1 MKLDKKKKI
10 DLVIAKH
17 YPFASLNPYQD
28 LMLQGLATHS
38 VNAAGVEG
46 GLRELVAVACSRNAD
61 VLHLHWIHGAATFQ
75 NLPGALLRF
84 CIFQAALLV
93 AKFNGKRIVWTVH
106 NLVHHEHHRDWLDR
120 LNSRLVARQVDA
132 ILVHGDSVIPVVA
145 SQLGVSKKK
154 IHTILHGNYKGIVQ
168 FQSPRMARDGVRF
181 LFFGMIRP
189 YKGVENLLHAFQ
201 QLAGSHKLHI
211 AGSVKFD
218 DLKQTIEKH
227 AADDPARITTELS
240 FVSDERLQELLG
252 WCDVV
257 VLPYRDIFTS
267 GSLLMAITAGRPVV
281 APRAGLIPEYVDES
295 MAFLYDPKE
304 PNGVELALANAAQSD
319 RLEDMAHRTAKR
331 ADDFDWDK
339 ICGKLAAIY
348 AGDYQSAESS

>member
-1 MKLDKKKKI
+1 MI
-10 DLVIAKH
+10 ESIRTGQAIH
-17 YPFASLNPYQD
+17 YPIASLNPYQD
-28 LMLQGLATHS
+28 LMFQGLVTHS
-38 VNAAGVEG
+38 VNATGIEG
-46 GLRELVAVACSRNAD
+46 GLRELAAETRSGHTG
-61 VLHLHWIHGAATFQ
+61 VLHLHWVHGAATFKK
-75 NLPGALLRF
+75 LPGALLRF
-84 CIFQAALLV
+84 GIFHSALLL
-93 AKFNGKRIVWTVH
+93 ARFKGTRIVWTVH
-106 NLVHHEHHRDWLDR
+106 NLVHHEHYRDWLDR
-120 LNSRLVARQVDA
+120 LNSRLVARQAHA
-132 ILVHGDSVIPVVA
+132 ILVHGDSVVPVVA

-154 IHTILHGNYKGIVQ
+154 IYTIYHGNYKGVVQ
-168 FQSPRMARDGVRF
+168 FQSPRKARDGVRF

-201 QLAGSHKLHI
+201 KLAGSHQLHI

-267 GSLLMAITAGRPVV
+267 GSLLMAMTAGRPVV

-295 MAFLYDPKE
+295 MAFLYDPTD
-304 PNGVELALANAAQSD
+304 PNGLELALAKAAQSD
-319 RLEDMAHRTAKR
+319 WLENMAHRAAKR

-348 AGDYQSAESS
+348 AGDDHGVESK